1 MGKIVSGA
9 TQALGLTADP
19 NAGAGA
25 AASQMQMYK
34 RAMEE
39 LDKLQIPDIEK
50 QKLALEIPQ
59 LVGLQ
64 QAEQLGDTALAD
76 IAPDAQSEEAQR
88 SALTQLKELSEKGFS
103 EEDRAAMRQMQRQVG
118 AEEKARQQSILSDM
132 AQRGVSGGGQEL
144 AARLA
149 SSQASASRAAEG
161 ADRLAIQQAQ
171 ARRAA
176 LSQLGQQA
184 GAFRGQQFQE
194 QSSAAKARDAIN
206 QFNAMQ
212 RAQAQQAN
220 LAQRQA
226 IENQRAATLNQQQAA
241 NKGLIQQQYQ
251 NQLQKATGMQS
262 AMGNV
267 AQAYGQQAQAQAQA
281 AQAEAAGTRGLLLGA
296 ATAGASY
303 MTPTAATAATAA
315 TAVPKKLQNGGVKY
329 ENGGL
334 AEDIDKETEN
344 MYNNKEVPAEF
355 IQALQA
361 LSELTKKSEMKD
373 EEVMEDIQ
381 PGEFAGASGQ
391 AESDVNDLIH
401 PMTHEERDMYANGGI
416 EERLYGRISQYRD
429 RGYDDMYGDRDIRMT
444 DDIAKERNKVLRDIL
459 EKKSPKKV
467 LTEDWLGRVKLT
479 EDERLRVMQEVEKNQ
494 EEGPYKD
501 NLRQQIIQNIE
512 RGRKY
517 YNGGIEEQ
525 MIESSERMAD
535 GGRVDEAIDNGEL
548 AVNDNAQDELLE
560 VLRGLRSPEEME
572 EGRIIEGD
580 SYSGDLLPDRI
591 NSGESVNT
599 VMMQDR
605 NKEMLKDGADAKAEL
620 DGLRKLLQMVG
631 SKK

>member
-1 MGKIVSGA
+1 MGKLVSGA

-64 QAEQLGDTALAD
+64 QAEQLGDTSLAD

-103 EEDRAAMRQMQRQVG
+103 EEDRAAMRQLQRQVG

-226 IENQRAATLNQQQAA
+226 IENQRAATLNQQQAT

-267 AQAYGQQAQAQAQA
+267 AQAYGQQAQSQAQA

-303 MTPTAATAATAA
+303 MN
-315 TAVPKKLQNGGVKY
+315 NGGVKY

-373 EEVMEDIQ
+373 EEVMEGIQ

-401 PMTHEERDMYANGGI
+401 PMTHEERDMYA
-416 EERLYGRISQYRD
+416 
-429 RGYDDMYGDRDIRMT
+429 
-444 DDIAKERNKVLRDIL
+444 
-459 EKKSPKKV
+459 
-467 LTEDWLGRVKLT
+467 
-479 EDERLRVMQEVEKNQ
+479 
-494 EEGPYKD
+494 
-501 NLRQQIIQNIE
+501 
-512 RGRKY
+512 
-517 YNGGIEEQ
+517 NGGIEEQ